1 MRPHLL
7 CLIVGL
13 SSIAIVS
20 WAQTDPAKKASS
32 FTDVVREVDQA
43 ATAFRGFDR
52 DQDGVP
58 EIRTLDRM
66 KGGFEAKGKGGG
78 TVVVLVEKRLL
89 EQASGQADLR
99 PSLQTF
105 AKDIAIGGSNAFVL
119 ETSFYDGSE
128 HQDGLT
134 LIAYR
139 DFLRRLWLKVEDFKG
154 VILVGNFPQ
163 AFMVRQYAWHRDDPI
178 TLFAGT
184 KAEVSFQQPWVRA
197 VAEPV
202 VSPADIV
209 LADLDGRWDGI
220 YVRQP
225 MNVTDLYAVFPKGSD
240 ITENWEE
247 KTERYE
253 DFFFVQDGP
262 WSEEALGGHKER
274 FRFDPEPNEE
284 CTAAEKKLPNPLG
297 LPKIS
302 VSRINAFHAGVVP
315 DPGIHG
321 VNGEG
326 LLAPNG
332 MPQTVEFADA
342 QHVPNVMNAWVPSAS
357 LERTLLVQY
366 FARNHAYRS
375 AKSSTVLGASSVS
388 TGLGSDLDD
397 LRRDVPGWKDL
408 SGKEFLDTDITITDL
423 AKWMKEPAL
432 VREIRAHSNP
442 ILAAFEAPKDLAA
455 LTAETGGRPWYWTRE
470 GNKLVPSL
478 KGIGGTMGFGF
489 LRTLYEN
496 KALPSNGV
504 LYFHTGCEA
513 TRPLGA
519 EDVPFNAPGYARWQL
534 AECTMM
540 YGNGLALVGRGKV
553 FYDEPREF
561 WKVLGKGGTFGEAW
575 KHYFDVE
582 SQDPELAKDGIGRK
596 RSYFWSLLGD
606 FTLRLPDALLK
617 PNAAKQRN

>member
-1 MRPHLL
+1 MRSRLL
-7 CLIVGL
+7 FYLIGLASVSANVG
-13 SSIAIVS
+13 
-20 WAQTDPAKKASS
+20 AQGNPEKQASS
-32 FTDVVREVDQA
+32 FSKIAREVDQA
-43 ATAFRGFDR
+43 TAAFRGFDR
-52 DQDGVP
+52 DQDGTP
-58 EIRTLDRM
+58 EIRTLGRL
-66 KGGFEAKGKGGG
+66 KGGFEAEGKKGG

-89 EQASGQADLR
+89 DQAAGQVDLR
-99 PSLQTF
+99 PSLETF
-105 AKDIAIGGSNAFVL
+105 ANDIANGGSNAFVL
-119 ETSFYDGSE
+119 QTSFYDGPQ

-139 DFLRRLWLKVEDFKG
+139 DFLRRLWLKVKDFQG
-154 VILVGNFPQ
+154 VIFVGNFPQ
-163 AFMVRQYAWHRDDPI
+163 AFMVRQYAWHRDDPV

-184 KAEVSFQQPWVRA
+184 KAQVSFNQPWVRA

-209 LADLDGRWDGI
+209 LADLDGGWDRI

-225 MNVTDLYAVFPKGSD
+225 MNVTDLNAVFPKGSD
-240 ITENWEE
+240 VTENWEE
-247 KTERYE
+247 KSERYE

-262 WSEEALGGHKER
+262 WTEQPLGGHSVR
-274 FRFDPEPNEE
+274 FTFDAEPNEE
-284 CTAAEKKLPNPLG
+284 CTGAEKKLPNPLG
-297 LPKIS
+297 IPKIG

-315 DPGIHG
+315 DPNIHG
-321 VNGEG
+321 IKGESFLDANGK
-326 LLAPNG
+326 
-332 MPQTVEFADA
+332 PQAVEFANP
-342 QHVPNVMNAWVPSAS
+342 QSVPNVMNMWVPSAT
-357 LERTLLVQY
+357 LERTLLAQY

-375 AKSSTVLGASSVS
+375 GQSPKVLGASAVS
-388 TGLGSDLDD
+388 TGLGSDLDE

-408 SGKEFLDTDITITDL
+408 GGKEFLDTDITITDV

-432 VREIRAHSNP
+432 VREIRAHSNA
-442 ILAAFEAPKDLAA
+442 ILSAFEAPKDLAG
-455 LTAETGGRPWYWTRE
+455 LTAETGGQPWYWTQQ

-478 KGIGGTMGFGF
+478 SGIGGTMGFGF

-496 KALPSNGV
+496 KALPTNGV

-519 EDVPFNAPGYARWQL
+519 ESEPFNSAGYARWQL

-561 WKVLGKGGTFGEAW
+561 WKVLGTGGTYGDAW
-575 KHYFDVE
+575 KRYFQVE
-582 SQDPELAKDGIGRK
+582 SLDSALAKDGIGRK

-606 FTLRLPDALLK
+606 FTLRLPDALTK
-617 PNAAKQRN
+617 PAKRL

>member
-1 MRPHLL
+1 MRPLL
-7 CLIVGL
+7 LAIIVGL
-13 SSIAIVS
+13 SSFAALTD
-20 WAQTDPAKKASS
+20 AQTAPEKQASS
-32 FTDVVREVDQA
+32 FPDVVREVDQA
-43 ATAFRGFDR
+43 AAAFRGFDR
-52 DQDGVP
+52 DQDGTA
-58 EIRTLDRM
+58 EIRNLGRL
-66 KGGFEAKGKGGG
+66 KGGFEAKGKNGG
-78 TVVVLVEKRLL
+78 TVIVLVESRLL
-89 EQASGQADLR
+89 AQIAGQPDLR
-99 PSLQTF
+99 PALKTF
-105 AKDIAIGGSNAFVL
+105 VKDIANGGSNAFVL
-119 ETSFYDGSE
+119 ETSFYDGAE

-139 DFLRRLWLKVEDFKG
+139 DFLRRLYLKVKEFQG
-154 VILVGNFPQ
+154 VIFVGNFPQ
-163 AFMVRQYAWHRDDPI
+163 AFMVRQYAWHRDDPV

-184 KAEVSFQQPWVRA
+184 AAAVSFSQPWVRA

-209 LADLDGRWDGI
+209 LADLDGRWDRI

-225 MNVTDLYAVFPKGSD
+225 MNVTDLNAVFPKGSD
-240 ITENWEE
+240 ITENWEM
-247 KTERYE
+247 TSERYE

-262 WSEEALGGHKER
+262 WTQEPQGGHRMR
-274 FRFDPEPNEE
+274 FTFDPEPNEE
-284 CTAAEKKLPNPLG
+284 CSSPEKKLPNPLG

-315 DPGIHG
+315 DPKIHG
-321 VNGEG
+321 IKGEG
-326 LLAPNG
+326 LLDANG
-332 MPQTVEFADA
+332 MPQTVEFANA
-342 QHVPNVMNAWVPSAS
+342 ESVPSIMNAWVPSPA

-366 FARNHAYRS
+366 FARNHAFRS
-375 AKSSTVLGASSVS
+375 GGSSNVLGASAVS
-388 TGLGSDLDD
+388 TGLGSDLEE
-397 LRRDVPGWKDL
+397 LRADVPGWKDL
-408 SGKEFLDTDITITDL
+408 SPKQFLDTDITITDL

-432 VREIRAHSNP
+432 VREIRAHSNG
-442 ILAAFEAPKDLAA
+442 ILSAFEGPKDLAS

-478 KGIGGTMGFGF
+478 RGIGGTMGFGF

-496 KALPSNGV
+496 KALPGNGV

-519 EDVPFNAPGYARWQL
+519 ENEPFNSPGYARWQL

-561 WKVLGKGGTFGEAW
+561 WKVLGKGGTFGDAW
-575 KHYFDVE
+575 KRYFQVE
-582 SQDPELAKDGIGRK
+582 SQDGELAKDGIGRK

-617 PNAAKQRN
+617 SPTDLKRY

>member
-1 MRPHLL
+1 MRFHLFS
-7 CLIVGL
+7 LIVGL
-13 SSIAIVS
+13 SSIAAIVG
-20 WAQTDPAKKASS
+20 AQTTADKKAVS
-32 FTDVVREVDQA
+32 FPEVVREVDQA
-43 ATAFRGFDR
+43 AAAFRGFDR
-52 DQDGVP
+52 DQDGTA
-58 EIRTLDRM
+58 EIRTLGRL
-66 KGGFEAKGKGGG
+66 KGGFEAKGKTGG

-89 EQASGQADLR
+89 EPVPGKPDLR

-105 AKDIAIGGSNAFVL
+105 AKDIAKEGTNAFVL
-119 ETSFYDGSE
+119 ETSFYDGAE

-139 DFLRRLWLKVEDFKG
+139 DFLRRLWLKIDNFQG
-154 VILVGNFPQ
+154 AIFVGNFPQ
-163 AFMVRQYAWHRDDPI
+163 AFMVRQYAWHRDDPV

-184 KAEVSFQQPWVRA
+184 KAQVSFNEPWIRA

-209 LADLDGRWDGI
+209 LADLDGRWDRI

-225 MNVTDLYAVFPKGSD
+225 MNVTDLYAVFPKGSN

-262 WSEEALGGHKER
+262 WSEEGLGGHKER
-274 FRFDPEPNEE
+274 FTFDPQPNEE
-284 CTAAEKKLPNPLG
+284 CSDAEKKLANPLG

-302 VSRINAFHAGVVP
+302 VSRINAFHAGIVP
-315 DPGIHG
+315 DPSVHGIK
-321 VNGEG
+321 GEG
-326 LLAPNG
+326 LLDANG
-332 MPQTVEFADA
+332 KPQTVEFADGGS
-342 QHVPNVMNAWVPSAS
+342 VPNTMNAWVPSAA
-357 LERTLLVQY
+357 LERKLLVQY
-366 FARNHAYRS
+366 FTRNHVYRS
-375 AKSSTVLGASSVS
+375 GQTSTVLGASAVS
-388 TGLGSDLDD
+388 TGLGSDFDD
-397 LRRDVPGWKDL
+397 LRRDVPGWKTL
-408 SGKEFLDTDITITDL
+408 SGKEFLDHDITITDL

-432 VREIRAHSNP
+432 VREIRAHSNS
-442 ILAAFEAPKDLAA
+442 ILSAFEAPKDLTE
-455 LTAETGGRPWYWTRE
+455 LTAETGGQPWYWTRE

-478 KGIGGTMGFGF
+478 RGIGGTMGFGF
-489 LRTLYEN
+489 MRTLYEN

-519 EDVPFNAPGYARWQL
+519 ENEPFNSAGYAKWQL

-561 WKVLGKGGTFGEAW
+561 WKVLGKGGTFGDAW
-575 KHYFDVE
+575 KRYYQVE
-582 SQDPELAKDGIGRK
+582 SQDAELAKDGIGRK
-596 RSYFWSLLGD
+596 RSYFWSVLGD

-617 PNAAKQRN
+617 PH